1 MGKKEIIR
9 KKSNEIAISMQNSH
23 LPVSP
28 ELAQGEGG
36 ERKGEREREREVITK
51 QEQSLLK
58 TRASQI

>member
-36 ERKGEREREREVITK
+36 ERKGERERERSYHKTGAVI
-51 QEQSLLK
+51 
-58 TRASQI
+58 A